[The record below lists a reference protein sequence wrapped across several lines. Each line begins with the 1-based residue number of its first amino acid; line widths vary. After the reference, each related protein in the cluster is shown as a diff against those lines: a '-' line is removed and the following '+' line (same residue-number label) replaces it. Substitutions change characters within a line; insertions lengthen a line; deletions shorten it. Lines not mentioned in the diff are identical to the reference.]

1 MEDKPRLSVGL
12 KVIGW
17 YAIIRAGFSL
27 LLDQS
32 QIDTRSWLV
41 THPPSAS
48 PYAAPAA
55 LHRLSDL
62 MLFTDIASNVIFL
75 VAGIALL
82 RRKGWARFLILCAS
96 VRGIVVLFAE
106 LISHGLWFRLD
117 IFGAVWS
124 FASLAFWAFTIYFL
138 SRQAI
143 RTQFT
148 ATTPLVRAIVVVA
161 VCLTFIPYVALRRSG
176 AESAAPKKSAAPVYS
191 GRSFSLNSWSLS
203 DMRKFT

>member
-1 MEDKPRLSVGL
+1 MEDKPRLFVGL

-32 QIDTRSWLV
+32 QIGIRSWLAI
-41 THPPSAS
+41 HPPSPS

-96 VRGIVVLFAE
+96 VRGVVVLFPE
-106 LISHGLWFRLD
+106 LISHGLWFRFD
-117 IFGAVWS
+117 IFDSVFFDSVWS
-124 FASLAFWAFTIYFL
+124 IASLAFWAFTIYFL

-143 RTQFT
+143 RVQCT
-148 ATTPLVRAIVVVA
+148 ATSLPIRTVVVLG
-161 VCLTFIPYVALRRSG
+161 VCLLFVRDVVMRRSV
-176 AESAAPKKSAAPVYS
+176 AESLRQGNQQLPSTQVGVS
-191 GRSFSLNSWSLS
+191 H
-203 DMRKFT
+203 